1 MKNTWENVRQNNS
14 QKTVIEGPLFM
25 CMPAFEK
32 MCIDRSYAFSWVNFS
47 YTMLFL
53 GHLFLLSAS
62 LMGDFEQ
69 VYFIYILQGVRL
81 SAGDGSMIFLL
92 RTLATFC
99 IWKWIIKVSTLSQNL
114 RGYIFCTETHGIL
127 PGWSSM

>member
-1 MKNTWENVRQNNS
+1 
-14 QKTVIEGPLFM
+14 
-25 CMPAFEK
+25 
-32 MCIDRSYAFSWVNFS
+32 
-47 YTMLFL
+47 MLFL

-69 VYFIYILQGVRL
+69 VYFIYILQGARL

-92 RTLATFC
+92 RTLAIFC

-114 RGYIFCTETHGIL
+114 RGYIFCTETHGML
-127 PGWSSM
+127 PG